1 MTLSHLWGAVARS
14 DHEVTGTAASAAVA
28 ARAATAARASQAAR
42 ASSAAKAARGGAA
55 SKAAR
60 GGAASK
66 ATRGASAGKVRSTK
80 TSSGEAKGKAGG
92 KAGGKPRTRKVELR
106 TATLSAE
113 RSHWGDHSFTYKAP
127 GLHFSD
133 SWSMAAPVVLAK
145 YSPIASA
152 VALDGAYLRAIF
164 GSLAMVLPVLGF
176 LVGLTAGISSH
187 GLTTPFSVGI
197 FASLLVAGL
206 FDAAIGL
213 FGSLGVL
220 VTTIAFGSIF
230 SLTGFTTI
238 VVVASLWSGLGVMV
252 GKVRL
257 FVKDTPE
264 HVAAWY
270 ERAGDIVIGSL
281 LIYYLALK
289 FIGLL
294 SGAHDSLVAVN
305 DAAEPLALTLL
316 VATVVKYL
324 LTTAVSHFYPQRL
337 IAVYPTVLPSRAR
350 HITITSLIARALA
363 ALLVFVAFL
372 GFNWLVIL
380 LLALYLVDVIVP
392 DLVKPTNQPTWL
404 GLVVPSNLG
413 KILFLSIASAI
424 SFFALQDTF
433 TSGQQLVTVSL
444 IMVMIVAI
452 INNVAAARWPSA
464 REVPHVVLYAGG
476 IMIAILTLMQL
487 TDHLVVA

>member
-1 MTLSHLWGAVARS
+1 MSVLLTLSHLWGAVARS

-55 SKAAR
+55 SKA
-60 GGAASK
+60 
-66 ATRGASAGKVRSTK
+66 TRGASAGKVRSTK

-92 KAGGKPRTRKVELR
+92 KPRTRKVELR
-106 TATLSAE
+106 TAALSAE

-238 VVVASLWSGLGVMV
+238 VVVASLWSGLGVMI

-281 LIYYLALK
+281 LI
-289 FIGLL
+289 
-294 SGAHDSLVAVN
+294 
-305 DAAEPLALTLL
+305 
-316 VATVVKYL
+316 
-324 LTTAVSHFYPQRL
+324 
-337 IAVYPTVLPSRAR
+337 
-350 HITITSLIARALA
+350 
-363 ALLVFVAFL
+363 
-372 GFNWLVIL
+372 
-380 LLALYLVDVIVP
+380 
-392 DLVKPTNQPTWL
+392 
-404 GLVVPSNLG
+404 
-413 KILFLSIASAI
+413 
-424 SFFALQDTF
+424 
-433 TSGQQLVTVSL
+433 
-444 IMVMIVAI
+444 
-452 INNVAAARWPSA
+452 
-464 REVPHVVLYAGG
+464 
-476 IMIAILTLMQL
+476 
-487 TDHLVVA
+487 

>member
-1 MTLSHLWGAVARS
+1 MSVLLALSHLWGAVARS

-55 SKAAR
+55 SKA
-60 GGAASK
+60 
-66 ATRGASAGKVRSTK
+66 TRGASAGKVRSTK
-80 TSSGEAKGKAGG
+80 TSSGEAKGKAT
-92 KAGGKPRTRKVELR
+92 GKPRTRKVELR

-337 IAVYPTVLPSRAR
+337 MAVYPTVLPSRAR

>member
-1 MTLSHLWGAVARS
+1 MSVLLTLSHLWGAVARS

-55 SKAAR
+55 SKA
-60 GGAASK
+60 
-66 ATRGASAGKVRSTK
+66 TRGASAGKVRSTK
-80 TSSGEAKGKAGG
+80 TSSGEAKGKAT
-92 KAGGKPRTRKVELR
+92 GKPRTRKVELR

-337 IAVYPTVLPSRAR
+337 MAVYPTVLPSRAR

-464 REVPHVVLYAGG
+464 REVSHVVLYAGG